1 MVWREMLHAIE
12 FAYYLFNQYP
22 LNIKHRENRKENF
35 PSCFLSISLLSANNK
50 FFWGDDRLDGGSI

>member
-35 PSCFLSISLLSANNK
+35 PSCFCQFR
-50 FFWGDDRLDGGSI
+50 FFQQIAIFSEVSVGF